1 MASFTSLGVGSNLP
15 LDTLLNNLTIAEKKR
30 LNPITQQQ
38 SDNTARLTAYGTLK
52 SALEKFQTA
61 NTALN
66 KADLF
71 KSTTVTSSNEDLKV
85 STEAGAAPGI
95 YTISVTQ
102 LAQAQSLRTDSPTI
116 IASTKDALG
125 DESSDTRTIKITQ
138 DGRKEPLEIKLNKD
152 QTSLDEISKAI
163 NDADS
168 GISASIVKVKDG
180 DYQLVLTASE
190 GLANKM
196 TISVEGDSKLND
208 LLAYDSKTNTGN
220 MKELV
225 NAQNAQLNVNGIDI
239 ERSSNKITDA
249 PQGVTLD
256 LTKKVT
262 DVRVSVT
269 KRNDKATEAIK
280 GWVDSYNSLIDTFNA
295 LTKYKEVDPGA
306 EAQDKN
312 NGALLGD
319 SVVRS
324 IQSGIRAQFANGAS
338 DGAFKT
344 LNEIGIKQD
353 GATGKLKIDD
363 DKLKKVLNE
372 NTASV
377 RELLVG
383 DGKETGITTKIATD
397 VKGYLA
403 DDGIIDSA
411 QDSINATLKKL
422 TKQYLSVSASID
434 DTVARYT
441 AQFTQLDT
449 MMSKLNNT
457 STYLSQQFTAMS
469 NS

>member
-15 LDTLLNNLTIAEKKR
+15 LDTLLTNLTIAEKKR

-38 SDNTARLTAYGTLK
+38 SDNTSRLTAYGTLK

-66 KADLF
+66 KPELF
-71 KSTTVTSSNEDLKV
+71 RSTTVTSSTEDLKV

-102 LAQAQSLRTDSPTI
+102 LAQAQSL
-116 IASTKDALG
+116 STSNVSSSKDALG
-125 DESSDTRTIKITQ
+125 NGSATRTIKIEQ
-138 DGRKEPLEIKLNKD
+138 PGRKEPLEIKLSQEK
-152 QTSLDEISKAI
+152 TTLDDISKAI
-163 NDADS
+163 NDTDS
-168 GISASIVKVKDG
+168 GISASIVKVNEKEFR
-180 DYQLVLTASE
+180 LVLTAAE
-190 GLANKM
+190 GTDSKM
-196 TISVEGDSKLND
+196 TISVDGDSKLND
-208 LLAYDSKTNTGN
+208 LLAYDSKTGTGK
-220 MKELV
+220 MSELV
-225 NAQNAQLNVNGIDI
+225 EAQNAQLTMNGIPI
-239 ERSSNKITDA
+239 ERQSNKVTDA
-249 PQGVTLD
+249 PQGVTLE

-262 DVRVSVT
+262 DARVTVT
-269 KRNDKATEAIK
+269 KSNEKSTEAIK
-280 GWVDSYNSLIDTFNA
+280 GWVDAYNSLLDTFNT
-295 LTKYKEVDPGA
+295 LTKYKAVDPGA
-306 EAQDKN
+306 EEQDKS

-319 SVVRS
+319 SVVRT
-324 IQSGIRAQFANGAS
+324 IQTGIRAQFANGAS
-338 DGAFKT
+338 EGAFKT

-363 DKLKKVLNE
+363 DKLKKALNE

-422 TKQYLSVSASID
+422 TKQYLSVSASIE

-457 STYLSQQFTAMS
+457 SNYLSQQFTAMS

>member
-15 LDTLLNNLTIAEKKR
+15 LDTLLTNLTIAEKKR

-38 SDNTARLTAYGTLK
+38 SDNTSRLTAYGTLK
-52 SALEKFQTA
+52 SSLEKFQTA

-66 KADLF
+66 KPELF
-71 KSTTVTSSNEDLKV
+71 RSTTVTSSTEDLKV
-85 STEAGAAPGI
+85 STESGAAPGI

-102 LAQAQSLRTDSPTI
+102 LAQAQSLSTANV
-116 IASTKDALG
+116 ASSKDALG
-125 DESSDTRTIKITQ
+125 NGSATRTIKIEQ
-138 DGRKEPLEIKLNKD
+138 PGRKEPLEIKLSQDK
-152 QTSLDEISKAI
+152 TTLDDISKAI
-163 NDADS
+163 NDTDS
-168 GISASIVKVKDG
+168 GISASIVKVNENEFR
-180 DYQLVLTASE
+180 LVLTAAE
-190 GLANKM
+190 GTDSKM

-208 LLAYDSKTNTGN
+208 LLAYDSKTGTGK
-220 MKELV
+220 MDELV
-225 NAQNAQLNVNGIDI
+225 EAQNAKLTMNGIDI
-239 ERSSNKITDA
+239 ERQSNKVTDA
-249 PQGVTLD
+249 PQGVTLE

-262 DVRVSVT
+262 DARITVT
-269 KRNDKATEAIK
+269 KSNDKATEAIK
-280 GWVDSYNSLIDTFNA
+280 GWVDAYNSLLDTFNT
-295 LTKYKEVDPGA
+295 LTKYKAVDPGA
-306 EAQDKN
+306 EEQDTS

-319 SVVRS
+319 SVVRT
-324 IQSGIRAQFANGAS
+324 IQTGIRAQFANGAS
-338 DGAFKT
+338 EGAFKT

-363 DKLKKVLNE
+363 DKLKKALNE

-383 DGKETGITTKIATD
+383 DGKETGITTKIATE

-422 TKQYLSVSASID
+422 TKQYLSVSASIE

-457 STYLSQQFTAMS
+457 SNYLSQQFTAMS